1 MAAIRFASLSAGA
14 TTSASPAVMT
24 LCYTSSKLAESRR
37 WTNASRPFS
46 LMARRPTVPSG
57 PAAGASA
64 QKNGRRSGIFFVA
77 IYQIYSFNVISEL
90 EVRQETYFNF
100 LHGASA
106 EWPENAE

>member
-1 MAAIRFASLSAGA
+1 MLHVIEAGRIETLDKCRAAFFLDGAQTHGAIRARGGR
-14 TTSASPAVMT
+14 V
-24 LCYTSSKLAESRR
+24 CSKK
-37 WTNASRPFS
+37 WTEVGN
-46 LMARRPTVPSG
+46 
-57 PAAGASA
+57 
-64 QKNGRRSGIFFVA
+64 FFVA